1 MIKMELGC
9 SGRPSKT
16 YKSYNRSSSTD
27 SLGGNH
33 LILRKKM
40 KNGKITRNWT
50 GLYKKGT
57 DCIGSLR
64 KKTILFPKRPYRLY
78 TSDIK
83 G

>member
-1 MIKMELGC
+1 MLWEAAKNM
-9 SGRPSKT
+9 
-16 YKSYNRSSSTD
+16 SYNRGSSTD

-50 GLYKKGT
+50 GLYKKGI

-64 KKTILFPKRPYRLY
+64 KKTILFVSALY
-78 TSDIK
+78 
-83 G
+83 